1 MGSGNAGE
9 VLVPGQF
16 VVGSIL
22 TVPGRTPLCESGGWG
37 DPCRLRC
44 QLAFSWG
51 QPAGSTLRRLEGERK
66 GEVRV
71 PLLLLLP
78 LTGSGGRGCGS
89 SSCRRDPL
97 RFQLPRV
104 PSAPGS
110 GDTASSFCPS
120 SLGSTFLL
128 SVTSRLHHS
137 PLAGL
142 SALLPRVLV
151 WVLWRKRT
159 NNRMRARLH
168 LCAHARRA
176 LHRVAPFRSTTE
188 QVPSQWWSRKIIA
201 GLKCFPW
208 LVMP

>member
-1 MGSGNAGE
+1 M
-9 VLVPGQF
+9 
-16 VVGSIL
+16 
-22 TVPGRTPLCESGGWG
+22 
-37 DPCRLRC
+37 
-44 QLAFSWG
+44 
-51 QPAGSTLRRLEGERK
+51 
-66 GEVRV
+66 